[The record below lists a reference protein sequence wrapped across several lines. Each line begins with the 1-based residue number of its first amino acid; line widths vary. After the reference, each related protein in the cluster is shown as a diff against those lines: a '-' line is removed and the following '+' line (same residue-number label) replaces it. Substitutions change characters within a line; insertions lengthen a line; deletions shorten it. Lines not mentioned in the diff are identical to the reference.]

1 MSIVFN
7 VFSLVAVIPFLNVLF
22 PSKNSPNQIITVKPD
37 FHFSKMEGGKPDT
50 ARSYIMQRF
59 IDNYGAQYVLLPS
72 KDSTARAE
80 VVVTKPVFN
89 FRVETRM
96 SDSAKYFMQV
106 LTDKYGLQYV
116 LFPSK
121 DSAKTVK
128 VAKPEFHIS
137 GTYLS
142 DISKYYIQNLSK
154 KYGVQY
160 VLIILCVSFII
171 MMFLKNLF
179 RYIAVYNM
187 APIRNGVIKDLR
199 NEIYDKILVL
209 PLSYYSAE
217 RKGDIMARM
226 TNDLTEIEWS
236 VMQSLEMISVNPL
249 NIIFIIGSL
258 IILSPQLTLVA
269 VCLLPVIGILIY
281 KVGGTLRKSSSKSKG
296 SMGVL
301 FSMIEET
308 IGGIRIIR
316 AFTAEKIMHTKFREE
331 NNKYTGIMN
340 RVYRRTDLASP
351 LTEVLISIVSAI
363 LIYIGGHM
371 VWSSSHI
378 LDGAVFITYIILFSQ
393 VMTPAKA
400 FSTGYY
406 NVEKGLASMERI
418 NKILHAEITVTEI
431 ANPRPISTFEKEI
444 EFKNVSFAY
453 QRGDAGYALHNINLK
468 IPKGKTIAIVGQSGS
483 GKSTLAD
490 MLPRFYDPTSGS
502 ITIDGIP
509 LNELSISQLRNL
521 MGIVTQDT
529 VLFND
534 SVKNNIAFG
543 MKDVTDEQVV
553 QAAKVAHA
561 HEFISR
567 MENGYETNIGDRGGK
582 MSGGER
588 QRMSL
593 ARAILKNPPILI
605 LDEATSALD
614 TESERLV
621 QDALT
626 QLMTNRTSIVIAH
639 RLSTIKNADEI
650 IVMQSG
656 QIVERGTH
664 AALLSQNG
672 VYKRLYDLQSFV

>member
-1 MSIVFN
+1 MKGLGKILRYLKNYKKYAAMNVVANALSIVFN

-22 PSKNSPNQIITVKPD
+22 PSKDSVGKG
-37 FHFSKMEGGKPDT
+37 ME
-50 ARSYIMQRF
+50 
-59 IDNYGAQYVLLPS
+59 
-72 KDSTARAE
+72 
-80 VVVTKPVFN
+80 VF
-89 FRVETRM
+89 T
-96 SDSAKYFMQV
+96 
-106 LTDKYGLQYV
+106 
-116 LFPSK
+116 
-121 DSAKTVK
+121 
-128 VAKPEFHIS
+128 KPEFHIS
-137 GTYLS
+137 GTWLS
-142 DISKYYIQNLSK
+142 DASKYYIQNFSK
-154 KYGVQY
+154 EYGVQY
-160 VLIILCVSFII
+160 VLILLCVGFVI
-171 MMFLKNLF
+171 MMLLKNLF

-249 NIIFIIGSL
+249 NIIFIIVSL
-258 IILSPQLTLVA
+258 VILSPQLTLVA
-269 VCLLPVIGILIY
+269 VCLLPVIGFLVY

-296 SMGVL
+296 SMGIL

-316 AFTAEKIMHTKFREE
+316 AFTAEKIIHTKFREE
-331 NNKYTGIMN
+331 NDRYTAIMN

-371 VWSSSHI
+371 VWSPSHL

-393 VMTPAKA
+393 VLTPAKA

-406 NVEKGLASMERI
+406 NVEKGLASLERI
-418 NKILHAEITVTEI
+418 DKILHAEVTVLEI
-431 ANPRPISTFEKEI
+431 ANPRPINAFENEI

-453 QRGDAGYALHNINLK
+453 VRGDSGYALQNINLK

-483 GKSTLAD
+483 GKSTLVD
-490 MLPRFYDPTSGS
+490 MLPRFYDPTDGV

-509 LNELSISQLRNL
+509 LNQLSIPQLRNL

-534 SVKNNIAFG
+534 TVKNNIAFA
-543 MKDVTDEQVV
+543 MNNITDEQVE

-567 MENGYETNIGDRGGK
+567 MENGYSTNIGDRGGK

-626 QLMTNRTSIVIAH
+626 KLMTNRTSIVIAH

-650 IVMQSG
+650 IVMQKG
-656 QIVERGTH
+656 NIVERGNH
-664 AALLSQNG
+664 AALLALNG
-672 VYKRLYDLQSFV
+672 VYKKLYDLQSFV

>member
-1 MSIVFN
+1 MKGLGKILRYLKNYKKYAIINVAANTFSIIFN

-22 PSKNSPNQIITVKPD
+22 PSKDAAGKQVDITVKPV
-37 FHFSKMEGGKPDT
+37 FHM
-50 ARSYIMQRF
+50 
-59 IDNYGAQYVLLPS
+59 
-72 KDSTARAE
+72 
-80 VVVTKPVFN
+80 
-89 FRVETRM
+89 
-96 SDSAKYFMQV
+96 
-106 LTDKYGLQYV
+106 
-116 LFPSK
+116 
-121 DSAKTVK
+121 
-128 VAKPEFHIS
+128 S
-137 GTYLS
+137 GTWLS

-154 KYGVQY
+154 EYGVQY
-160 VLIILCVSFII
+160 VLILLCLTFVI

-217 RKGDIMARM
+217 RKGDIMASM

-236 VMQSLEMISVNPL
+236 VMQSLELISVNPL
-249 NIIFIIGSL
+249 NILFIIGSL
-258 IILSPQLTLVA
+258 LFMSIQLTGVA
-269 VCLLPVIGILIY
+269 MLLMPTIAILIY
-281 KVGGTLRKSSSKSKG
+281 VVGRTLRRSSAKSKS

-316 AFTAEKIMHTKFREE
+316 AFTAEKIIHTKFREE
-331 NNKYTGIMN
+331 NNKYTAIMN

-351 LTEVLISIVSAI
+351 LTEVLVSIVSAI
-363 LIYIGGHM
+363 LIFIGGHM
-371 VWSSSHI
+371 VWSSNHI
-378 LDGAVFITYIILFSQ
+378 LDGSVFITYIILFSQ
-393 VMTPAKA
+393 VMAPAKA

-406 NVEKGLASMERI
+406 NIEKGLASLERI
-418 NKILHAEITVTEI
+418 NKILHAEITVVEVP
-431 ANPRPISTFEKEI
+431 NPRPIKSFEKEI
-444 EFKNVSFAY
+444 EFHHVAFAY
-453 QRGDAGYALHNINLK
+453 QRGDSGYALHNINLK

-483 GKSTLAD
+483 GKSTLVD
-490 MLPRFYDPTSGS
+490 MLPRFYDPTDGS
-502 ITIDGIP
+502 ITIDDVP

-534 SVKNNIAFG
+534 TVKNNIAFG
-543 MKDVTDEQVV
+543 MKNVTDEQVI

-626 QLMTNRTSIVIAH
+626 KLMTNRTSIVIAH

-656 QIVERGTH
+656 NIVERGNH
-664 AALLSQNG
+664 SALLALDG

>member
-1 MSIVFN
+1 LKGLGKILRYLKNYKKYAAINVIANALSIVFN

-22 PSKNSPNQIITVKPD
+22 PSK
-37 FHFSKMEGGKPDT
+37 
-50 ARSYIMQRF
+50 
-59 IDNYGAQYVLLPS
+59 
-72 KDSTARAE
+72 
-80 VVVTKPVFN
+80 
-89 FRVETRM
+89 
-96 SDSAKYFMQV
+96 DSAGKGV
-106 LTDKYGLQYV
+106 DILT
-116 LFPSK
+116 
-121 DSAKTVK
+121 
-128 VAKPEFHIS
+128 KPEFHIS

-154 KYGVQY
+154 EYGVQY
-160 VLIILCVSFII
+160 VLILLCVGFVA
-171 MMFLKNLF
+171 MMLLKNLF

-249 NIIFIIGSL
+249 NIIFIIVSL
-258 IILSPQLTLVA
+258 VILSPHLTLVA
-269 VCLLPVIGILIY
+269 ICLLPVIGFLIY

-316 AFTAEKIMHTKFREE
+316 AFTAEKIIHTKFREE
-331 NNKYTGIMN
+331 NNRYTAIMN

-351 LTEVLISIVSAI
+351 LTEVLVSIVSAI

-371 VWSSSHI
+371 VWSSSHL

-393 VMTPAKA
+393 VMAPAKA

-406 NVEKGLASMERI
+406 NIEKGLASLERI
-418 NKILHAEITVTEI
+418 DKILHAEITVTEV
-431 ANPRPISTFEKEI
+431 ANPRAINTFQNEI
-444 EFKNVSFAY
+444 EFKNVGFAY
-453 QRGDAGYALHNINLK
+453 LRGDSGYALKNINLK

-483 GKSTLAD
+483 GKSTLVD
-490 MLPRFYDPTSGS
+490 MLPRFYDPTEGF
-502 ITIDGIP
+502 ITIDGAP

-534 SVKNNIAFG
+534 TVKNNIAFG
-543 MKDVTDEQVV
+543 MKNITDEQVM

-626 QLMTNRTSIVIAH
+626 KLMTNRTSIVIAH

-656 QIVERGTH
+656 NIVERGNH
-664 AALLSQNG
+664 AALLALNG

>member
-1 MSIVFN
+1 MKGIGKILRYLKGYKKYAALNIIANTFSIIFG
-7 VFSLVAVIPFLNVLF
+7 VFSIVAVIPFLNVLF
-22 PSKNSPNQIITVKPD
+22 PSKDDI
-37 FHFSKMEGGKPDT
+37 
-50 ARSYIMQRF
+50 
-59 IDNYGAQYVLLPS
+59 
-72 KDSTARAE
+72 
-80 VVVTKPVFN
+80 
-89 FRVETRM
+89 
-96 SDSAKYFMQV
+96 
-106 LTDKYGLQYV
+106 
-116 LFPSK
+116 
-121 DSAKTVK
+121 SAKTVLA
-128 VAKPEFHIS
+128 VRPDFHNYSIS
-137 GTYLS
+137 HLGTWLS
-142 DISKYYIQNLSK
+142 DTTKYYIQSLSAQ
-154 KYGVQY
+154 YGVQY
-160 VLIILCVSFII
+160 VLILLCLAFVII
-171 MMFLKNLF
+171 MLLKNGF
-179 RYIAVYNM
+179 RYMAVYYM

-199 NEIYDKILVL
+199 NEIYDKVLVL

-249 NIIFIIGSL
+249 NILL
-258 IILSPQLTLVA
+258 IIVSLVFLSPHLTLVA
-269 VCLLPVIGILIY
+269 IILLPVIGVLIA
-281 KVGGTLRKSSSKSKG
+281 KVGGTLRKSSSKAKG
-296 SMGVL
+296 SMGLL

-316 AFTAEKIMHTKFREE
+316 AFTAEKITHTKFREE
-331 NNKYTGIMN
+331 NEKYTKIMN
-340 RVYRRTDLASP
+340 RVYRKTDLASP
-351 LTEVLISIVSAI
+351 LTEVLVSIVVSV
-363 LIYIGGHM
+363 LLYIGGHL
-371 VWSSSHI
+371 VWSSSHV
-378 LDGAVFITYIILFSQ
+378 LDGPVFIAYIALFSQ
-393 VMTPAKA
+393 LIPPAKA
-400 FSTGYY
+400 FSTGYF
-406 NVEKGLASMERI
+406 NVEKGLASLERI
-418 NKILHAEITVTEI
+418 NKILHAEVTV
-431 ANPRPISTFEKEI
+431 KEI
-444 EFKNVSFAY
+444 EHPRSITTFEREIEFNDVSFAY
-453 QRGDAGYALHNINLK
+453 QRGDAGYALRHINLR

-490 MLPRFYDPTSGS
+490 MLPRFYDPTAGV

-534 SVKNNIAFG
+534 TVKNNIAFG
-543 MKDVTDEQVV
+543 MKNVTGEQVV

-567 MENGYETNIGDRGGK
+567 MENGYETNIGDRGSK

-626 QLMTNRTSIVIAH
+626 QLMHNRTSIVIAH

-656 QIVERGTH
+656 QIVERGSH
-664 AALLSQNG
+664 AVLLALNG
-672 VYKRLYDLQSFV
+672 AYRRLYDLQSFVQ

>member
-1 MSIVFN
+1 M
-7 VFSLVAVIPFLNVLF
+7 L
-22 PSKNSPNQIITVKPD
+22 
-37 FHFSKMEGGKPDT
+37 
-50 ARSYIMQRF
+50 
-59 IDNYGAQYVLLPS
+59 
-72 KDSTARAE
+72 
-80 VVVTKPVFN
+80 
-89 FRVETRM
+89 
-96 SDSAKYFMQV
+96 
-106 LTDKYGLQYV
+106 
-116 LFPSK
+116 
-121 DSAKTVK
+121 
-128 VAKPEFHIS
+128 
-137 GTYLS
+137 
-142 DISKYYIQNLSK
+142 
-154 KYGVQY
+154 
-160 VLIILCVSFII
+160 
-171 MMFLKNLF
+171 LKNGF
-179 RYIAVYNM
+179 RYLAAFNM

-199 NEIYDKILVL
+199 NEIYDKILIL

-236 VMQSLEMISVNPL
+236 VMQSLEMITVNPL
-249 NIIFIIGSL
+249 NIVL
-258 IILSPQLTLVA
+258 IIVSLVFLSPHLTLLA
-269 VCLLPVIGILIY
+269 LILLPVTAFLIAR
-281 KVGGTLRKSSSKSKG
+281 VGGTLRKSSSKSKG
-296 SMGVL
+296 SMGIL

-316 AFTAEKIMHTKFREE
+316 AFTAEKITHAKFREE
-331 NNKYTGIMN
+331 NDKYTAIMN
-340 RVYRRTDLASP
+340 RVYRKTDLASP
-351 LTEVLISIVSAI
+351 LTEVLVSIVMAV
-363 LIYIGGHM
+363 LLYVGGNF
-371 VWSSSHI
+371 VWSPNHI
-378 LDGAVFITYIILFSQ
+378 LDGSVFIAYVLLFSQ
-393 VMTPAKA
+393 LVAPSKA
-400 FSTGYY
+400 FSTAYF
-406 NVEKGLASMERI
+406 NVEKGLASLERI
-418 NKILHAEITVTEI
+418 NKILHAEVTVVEV
-431 ANPRPISTFEKEI
+431 ANPRSITTFEKEI
-444 EFKNVSFAY
+444 EFHNVGFAY
-453 QRGDAGYALHNINLK
+453 QRGDAGYALKNINLK

-483 GKSTLAD
+483 GKSTLVD
-490 MLPRFYDPTSGS
+490 MLPRFYDPTEGT
-502 ITIDGIP
+502 ITIDGIA

-534 SVKNNIAFG
+534 TVKNNIAFG
-543 MKDVTDEQVV
+543 MKNVTDEQVM

-626 QLMTNRTSIVIAH
+626 KLMTNRTSIVIAH

-656 QIVERGTH
+656 NIVERGNH
-664 AALLSQNG
+664 SALLALDG

>member
-1 MSIVFN
+1 LKGLGKILRYLKNYKKHVGLN
-7 VFSLVAVIPFLNVLF
+7 VFANTLSIIFGLFSFSLLIPFLKILF
-22 PSKNSPNQIITVKPD
+22 PDEKDQAKEALILTPPK
-37 FHFSKMEGGKPDT
+37 FHFSGSGLSDYVNYYISSFIKQNGME
-50 ARSYIMQRF
+50 
-59 IDNYGAQYVLLPS
+59 YVLVGLCI
-72 KDSTARAE
+72 
-80 VVVTKPVFN
+80 VFVT
-89 FRVETRM
+89 
-96 SDSAKYFMQV
+96 
-106 LTDKYGLQYV
+106 
-116 LFPSK
+116 
-121 DSAKTVK
+121 
-128 VAKPEFHIS
+128 
-137 GTYLS
+137 
-142 DISKYYIQNLSK
+142 
-154 KYGVQY
+154 
-160 VLIILCVSFII
+160 
-171 MMFLKNLF
+171 MMLLKNAF
-179 RYIAVYNM
+179 RYMAAYNM
-187 APIRNGVIKDLR
+187 APIRNGVVRDLR
-199 NEIYDKILVL
+199 NEIYDKILIL

-249 NIIFIIGSL
+249 TIIFYLAYL
-258 IILSPQLTLVA
+258 IFLSPQLTLLA
-269 VCLLPVIGILIY
+269 FILLPVTGALIY
-281 KVGGTLRKSSSKSKG
+281 YVGRTLRKSSSKAKG
-296 SMGVL
+296 MMGTL

-316 AFTAEKIMHTKFREE
+316 AFTAEKIVHTKFREE
-331 NNKYTGIMN
+331 NISYTTIMN

-351 LTEVLISIVSAI
+351 LTEALVSIVLAI
-363 LIYIGGHM
+363 LLYVGGHL
-371 VWSSSHI
+371 VWRPTHP
-378 LDGAVFITYIILFSQ
+378 LDGSLFITYVIIFSQ
-393 VMTPAKA
+393 LIPPAKA
-400 FSTGYY
+400 FSTAYY
-406 NVEKGLASMERI
+406 NVEKGLASLERI
-418 NKILHAEITVTEI
+418 NKILHAEVTVTEV
-431 ANPRPISTFEKEI
+431 ANPRSITTFEKEI
-444 EFKNVSFAY
+444 EFHNVGFAY
-453 QRGDAGYALHNINLK
+453 LRGDSGYALQNINLK

-483 GKSTLAD
+483 GKSTLVD
-490 MLPRFYDPTSGS
+490 MLPRFYDPTEGS
-502 ITIDGIP
+502 ITIDGIA

-534 SVKNNIAFG
+534 TVKNNIAFG
-543 MKDVTDEQVV
+543 MKNVTDEQVI

-626 QLMTNRTSIVIAH
+626 KLMTNRTSIVIAH

-650 IVMQSG
+650 IVMQKG
-656 QIVERGTH
+656 NIVERGNH
-664 AALLSQNG
+664 AALLALNG

>member
-1 MSIVFN
+1 MKGLGKILRYLKNYKKHAIINVIANAFSIVFN

-22 PSKNSPNQIITVKPD
+22 PSKS
-37 FHFSKMEGGKPDT
+37 S
-50 ARSYIMQRF
+50 
-59 IDNYGAQYVLLPS
+59 
-72 KDSTARAE
+72 
-80 VVVTKPVFN
+80 
-89 FRVETRM
+89 
-96 SDSAKYFMQV
+96 
-106 LTDKYGLQYV
+106 TDKAV
-116 LFPSK
+116 EMVS
-121 DSAKTVK
+121 
-128 VAKPEFHIS
+128 KPEFHMS
-137 GTYLS
+137 GTWLS

-154 KYGVQY
+154 EYGVQY
-160 VLIILCVSFII
+160 VLILLCIVFVT
-171 MMFLKNLF
+171 MMLLKNLF

-187 APIRNGVIKDLR
+187 APIRKGVIIDLR
-199 NEIYDKILVL
+199 NERDDKILL
-209 PLSYYSAE
+209 LKRSYYSAE

-258 IILSPQLTLVA
+258 VILSPQLTLVA
-269 VCLLPVIGILIY
+269 ICLLPVIGFLVY

-296 SMGVL
+296 SMGIL

-316 AFTAEKIMHTKFREE
+316 AFTAEKIIHTKFREVRTT
-331 NNKYTGIMN
+331 NIPVFMN

-406 NVEKGLASMERI
+406 NIEKGLASLERI
-418 NKILHAEITVTEI
+418 DKILHAEITVTEV
-431 ANPRPISTFEKEI
+431 ANPRSITSFQNEI
-444 EFKNVSFAY
+444 EFHNLGFAY
-453 QRGDAGYALHNINLK
+453 QRGDVGYALQNINLK
-468 IPKGKTIAIVGQSGS
+468 IPKGKSIAIVGQSGS
-483 GKSTLAD
+483 GKSTLVD
-490 MLPRFYDPTSGS
+490 MLPRFYDPTEGS
-502 ITIDGIP
+502 ITIDGVP

-534 SVKNNIAFG
+534 TVKNNIAFG
-543 MKDVTDEQVV
+543 MKNVTDEQVI

-626 QLMTNRTSIVIAH
+626 KLMTNRTSIVIAH

-650 IVMQSG
+650 IVMQKGS
-656 QIVERGTH
+656 IVERGNH
-664 AALLSQNG
+664 AALLALNG